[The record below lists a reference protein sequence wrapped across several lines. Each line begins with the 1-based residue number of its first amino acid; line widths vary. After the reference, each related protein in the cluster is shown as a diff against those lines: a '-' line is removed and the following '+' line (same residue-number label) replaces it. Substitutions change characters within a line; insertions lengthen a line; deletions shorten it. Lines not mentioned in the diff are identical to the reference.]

1 MLTDQQE
8 EAILLGLLA
17 SSCLAMHEEHKTS
30 MKQRRRQ
37 RRWWVRPSLQ
47 EREKL
52 GHANQLLPLLRD
64 RDVEYYREYI
74 RMPPRTFDTLLHLL
88 RPHIQKKDTNFRKAI
103 SAEHRL
109 VQTLRFLAA
118 GETLRSSSFNFLDG
132 RSTACEIV
140 SSVCQALWDVLG
152 PVYVARPS
160 SASEWLQI
168 AREFEER
175 WNMPHCVGAIDGK
188 HVAIECPAKSGS
200 EDYNY
205 KSFFSKSMLAVCDAC
220 YRFLYVEV
228 GHHGSDSDGG
238 VFGQSKLHEII
249 LSKNEGFPPDAPLGN
264 IGQIPFYL
272 VGDEAFPLKTYLMRP
287 YPRKSLQPFF
297 ATSAEEEASQGE
309 RQDSEPVSFEEAH
322 SKRIFNYRLSRA
334 RRVVENAFGIMA
346 QRWRILRRPFKA
358 KDDNIRRIIS
368 ACVVLHNFMMKESET
383 SRYAYCPPGTADHVD
398 WQGNITEG
406 SWRADGTSSDA
417 LPPLAKTGCH
427 ATRIAYKVRDLLAKH
442 FITIGKVPWQERKIM
457 DKSLCSG
464 VAQGGD
470 STVSDGSS
478 KTTAT

>member
-1 MLTDQQE
+1 
-8 EAILLGLLA
+8 
-17 SSCLAMHEEHKTS
+17 
-30 MKQRRRQ
+30 
-37 RRWWVRPSLQ
+37 
-47 EREKL
+47 
-52 GHANQLLPLLRD
+52 
-64 RDVEYYREYI
+64 
-74 RMPPRTFDTLLHLL
+74 MPPRTFDTLLHLL

-132 RSTACEIV
+132 RLTACEIV
-140 SSVCQALWDVLG
+140 SSVCQVLWDVLG
-152 PVYVARPS
+152 PVYAARPS

-175 WNMPHCVGAIDGK
+175 WNMPHYVGAIDGK

-205 KSFFSKSMLAVCDAC
+205 KSFLSKSMLAICDAC

-238 VFGQSKLHEII
+238 VFGQSKLHDII

-272 VGDEAFPLKTYLMRP
+272 VGDEAFPLKTYFMRP
-287 YPRKSLQPFF
+287 YPRK
-297 ATSAEEEASQGE
+297 T
-309 RQDSEPVSFEEAH
+309 
-322 SKRIFNYRLSRA
+322 
-334 RRVVENAFGIMA
+334 
-346 QRWRILRRPFKA
+346 
-358 KDDNIRRIIS
+358 
-368 ACVVLHNFMMKESET
+368 
-383 SRYAYCPPGTADHVD
+383 DHVD

-406 SWRADGTSSDA
+406 SWRADDTSSDA
-417 LPPLAKTGCH
+417 LPPLPKTGCH